1 MNETQQATLLAMLKI
16 DLGITTTAFDE
27 RLTQYL
33 LSAERFVKEEG
44 GNPDPDDIQDQ
55 QLLVMYAAW
64 TWRRRDTGEG
74 MPRMLR
80 YLLNNRVFHE
90 ALKDG

>member
-1 MNETQQATLLAMLKI
+1 MNETQQTTLLTMLKI

-33 LSAERFVKEEG
+33 LAAERFIKEEG

-74 MPRMLR
+74 MPYMLR
-80 YLLNNRVFHE
+80 YQLNNRVFHE